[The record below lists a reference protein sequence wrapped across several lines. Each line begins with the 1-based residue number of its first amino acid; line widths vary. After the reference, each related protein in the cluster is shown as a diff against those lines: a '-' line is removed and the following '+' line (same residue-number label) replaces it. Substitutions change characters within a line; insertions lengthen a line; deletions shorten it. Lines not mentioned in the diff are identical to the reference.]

1 MKKIFF
7 LLLFPLLQV
16 QISFAQE
23 STDLN
28 LGIIPAPVSIK
39 KTDGVFRLGVFIQL
53 QAIGFENPSL
63 VAFAKSI
70 VTAHTDTQHIDYI
83 QPNMYYQIVVDKK
96 LDLPEEGYRLSIRWE
111 GVKVVAKTERGL
123 FYGLQTLLQLCP
135 QKQGYSEAIS
145 LPLVEIED
153 YPRYAYRGMH
163 LDVGRH
169 FFPVSFIKQYIDLL
183 AQYKLNTFHWHLT
196 EDQGW
201 RIEIKKYPKLT
212 QIGSY
217 RNQTLIGNYHDRF
230 PQWFD
235 NMRYGGFYTQEEVKE
250 VVAYANSK
258 FVTVIPEIEMPGHSV
273 AALAAY
279 PELACGDNP
288 GPFKV
293 AEGWGVFVDVYC
305 AGKENTFTF
314 LEDVLSE
321 VMDLFPSQY
330 IHIGG
335 DECPKV
341 KWKGCAYCQK
351 RIRDKKL
358 RNEHELQSYFIQ
370 RIEKFV
376 NSKGRKIIG
385 WDEILEGGL
394 APNATV
400 MSWRGVEGGIAA
412 AKQNHDAI
420 MTPGNYVY
428 FDHAQ
433 GRTDQEPVSIGGY
446 TPLEE
451 VYSYNPTPTTLAPE
465 QQKRIIGVQANVWT
479 EYMKTTSKVEY
490 MVLPRIYAL
499 SEIAWSPLDRK
510 DYNNFSQNRVALH
523 LAKLDGQAVNYRV
536 PTVIGLKDTSMVGS
550 QFQFKLIPSVQGAKI
565 YYTIDGYTPME
576 TDLMYDQPLEIKVPQ
591 NEKRTLKAIVI
602 TPSGKRSAVTTVSMV
617 NHDSFP
623 PVPISD
629 TLVRPG
635 LNYYLVPGEFETTL
649 AIDTLHASEKGV
661 TSILKLT
668 GINNKPRSY
677 GLIFKGYINISQDG
691 TYVFTSLSDD
701 GSRILIDDQVIV
713 NNDGKHASFELS
725 GGVNLLKGLH
735 KIEIRYFQTG
745 GSSFLKLLMAESGKT
760 RNEIAPALLYH

>member
-23 STDLN
+23 NTDPN

-63 VAFAKSI
+63 VAFAKNI

-83 QPNMYYQIVVDKK
+83 QPNMYYQIVVNKK
-96 LDLPEEGYRLSIRWE
+96 LDLSEEGYRLSIRWE
-111 GVKVVAKTERGL
+111 GVRLEAKTERGL

-394 APNATV
+394 APN
-400 MSWRGVEGGIAA
+400 
-412 AKQNHDAI
+412 
-420 MTPGNYVY
+420 
-428 FDHAQ
+428 
-433 GRTDQEPVSIGGY
+433 
-446 TPLEE
+446 
-451 VYSYNPTPTTLAPE
+451 
-465 QQKRIIGVQANVWT
+465 
-479 EYMKTTSKVEY
+479 
-490 MVLPRIYAL
+490 
-499 SEIAWSPLDRK
+499 
-510 DYNNFSQNRVALH
+510 
-523 LAKLDGQAVNYRV
+523 
-536 PTVIGLKDTSMVGS
+536 
-550 QFQFKLIPSVQGAKI
+550 
-565 YYTIDGYTPME
+565 
-576 TDLMYDQPLEIKVPQ
+576 
-591 NEKRTLKAIVI
+591 
-602 TPSGKRSAVTTVSMV
+602 
-617 NHDSFP
+617 
-623 PVPISD
+623 
-629 TLVRPG
+629 
-635 LNYYLVPGEFETTL
+635 
-649 AIDTLHASEKGV
+649 
-661 TSILKLT
+661 
-668 GINNKPRSY
+668 
-677 GLIFKGYINISQDG
+677 
-691 TYVFTSLSDD
+691 
-701 GSRILIDDQVIV
+701 
-713 NNDGKHASFELS
+713 
-725 GGVNLLKGLH
+725 
-735 KIEIRYFQTG
+735 
-745 GSSFLKLLMAESGKT
+745 
-760 RNEIAPALLYH
+760 